1 MSIDRFRSGFMF
13 VLAMALLV
21 IGVLG
26 ATLPIAV
33 IALLLLL
40 CGIAIARLPQ
50 RAAGY
55 LLFLLT
61 LSVTAAAGAVAAHW
75 AGLREPW
82 MLTLLS
88 LLTAGSAAL
97 WLVLR
102 WSAQTPVY
110 FSEIVYMSTIFGWR
124 SIRGPARYKK
134 PPFWF
139 GKVSAR
145 ISLKVQKTTLKV
157 CEVATAT
164 SEAFRDSAVLGKSSV
179 GTRSDKLHGVDLALC
194 YTVDAPRWFRL
205 YSIPH
210 VERHMQE
217 LAPQYGGRR
226 QAMEQAGFWSDLME
240 RCMREEAAEQL
251 RTLIHKRGWSAGFVS
266 EQRAAVAEALR
277 AALGEEMAK
286 YGMIVQEVELVDVQ
300 VDAPEALREARNLA
314 LRARGHA
321 EEVELV
327 GDVLLELQEA
337 FLRRVQRSLRNAGLS
352 TADIAEIVRSQA
364 RELGW
369 HLRQHGHL
377 DYFLDDY
384 MRQRQRRPSAGGPIS
399 SPI

>member
-1 MSIDRFRSGFMF
+1 MSIDRFRSGFLF
-13 VLAMALLV
+13 VLAVALLV
-21 IGVLG
+21 ISLVD
-26 ATLPIAV
+26 TTPPI
-33 IALLLLL
+33 IALAALLFL
-40 CGIAIARLPQ
+40 CGVGIAQLPQ

-55 LLFLLT
+55 VLGALT
-61 LSVTAAAGAVAAHW
+61 ISVAAGMGAYLAHW
-75 AGLREPW
+75 GGLREP
-82 MLTLLS
+82 LLIGATS
-88 LLTAGSAAL
+88 LLVAGVTGL
-97 WLVLR
+97 WLVIR

-139 GKVSAR
+139 GRVSAR

-157 CEVATAT
+157 REVATAT
-164 SEAFRDSAVLGKSSV
+164 AEAFRDSTVLGKSTV
-179 GTRSDKLHGVDLALC
+179 GTRSDKLHGVDLAVC
-194 YTVDAPRWFRL
+194 YLVDAPRWYLL

-210 VERHMQE
+210 VERHMNE
-217 LAPQYGGRR
+217 LAPHYGGRR
-226 QAMEQAGFWSDLME
+226 TAMEQAGFWSDLME
-240 RCMREEAAEQL
+240 RCIHEEAAEQL
-251 RTLIHKRGWSAGFVS
+251 RTLIHKRGWSAGYVS
-266 EQRAAVAEALR
+266 EQRVAVAEALR
-277 AALGEEMAK
+277 ATLGEDMAK
-286 YGMIVQEVELVDVQ
+286 YGIIVQDVELVDVQ
-300 VDAPEALREARNLA
+300 VDAPEALRDARNLA

-384 MRQRQRRPSAGGPIS
+384 MRQRRSPAGGPLSGTI
-399 SPI
+399 